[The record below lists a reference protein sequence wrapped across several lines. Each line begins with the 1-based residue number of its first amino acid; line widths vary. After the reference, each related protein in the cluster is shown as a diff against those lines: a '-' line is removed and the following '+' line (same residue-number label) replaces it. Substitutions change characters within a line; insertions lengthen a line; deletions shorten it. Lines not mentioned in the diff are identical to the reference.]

1 MYSSRK
7 MEGQGSMA
15 GTSFEYLKR
24 WVGVQASRGPI
35 YVDVEQGDDEVGIG
49 GVDLG
54 ALASEK
60 QVGTFRVRGTHRSDK
75 TGCKSDIFGQCRIMD
90 AV

>member
-1 MYSSRK
+1 MYGSRK

-15 GTSFEYLKR
+15 GTSFEYFKR
-24 WVGVQASRGPI
+24 RIGVQASRGPV
-35 YVDVEQGDDEVGIG
+35 YVDVEQGDDEVCIG

-54 ALASEK
+54 VLALEK
-60 QVGTFRVRGTHRSDK
+60 QIGTLRVRGTHRSDK
-75 TGCKSDIFGQCRIMD
+75 TGCKPDIFGQCRIMD